1 MADNRADRFDRA
13 DFASRG
19 DHGAAK
25 PASLMPKPP
34 SLLADAASPLPQPPT
49 AISPQ
54 ATAAAPPTQPQV
66 AASTPAAL
74 SWRRSELRPDDQ
86 IVTIVDSGQAPTAP
100 LIDDARTGFVLRDGD
115 SNRVILVDTG
125 PAPVPR
131 FTEGTA
137 VPLVQG
143 SPVALAQGTAVPMA
157 TGQAVPLTQGVAVPA
172 AAQDS
177 SALSVIKQV
186 LSNPAL
192 LKAASSA
199 LSSANSD
206 DGMKQQDG
214 EDNSLSTTLSS
225 VLGSLGSS

>member
-13 DFASRG
+13 DFAPRG
-19 DHGAAK
+19 DHSAAK
-25 PASLMPKPP
+25 PASLINKPP
-34 SLLADAASPLPQPPT
+34 SLLVDAAPPLPPPPT
-49 AISPQ
+49 SISPQ
-54 ATAAAPPTQPQV
+54 SAAAPPTQPQV

-86 IVTIVDSGQAPTAP
+86 IVTIVDSGQAPAAP

-172 AAQDS
+172 AQDS

>member
-25 PASLMPKPP
+25 PASLIPKPP
-34 SLLADAASPLPQPPT
+34 SLLADAASPLPPPPT
-49 AISPQ
+49 SISPQ
-54 ATAAAPPTQPQV
+54 ATAAAPSTQPQV

-86 IVTIVDSGQAPTAP
+86 IVTIVDSGQAPAAP

-115 SNRVILVDTG
+115 SNRVILIDTG

-157 TGQAVPLTQGVAVPA
+157 TGQAVPLTQGMAVP

-206 DGMKQQDG
+206 DGIKQPDG